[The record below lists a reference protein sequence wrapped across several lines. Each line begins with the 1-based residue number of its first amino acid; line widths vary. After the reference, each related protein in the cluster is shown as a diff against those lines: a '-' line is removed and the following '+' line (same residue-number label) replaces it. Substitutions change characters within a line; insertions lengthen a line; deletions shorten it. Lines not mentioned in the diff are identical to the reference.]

1 MPKLK
6 NIIKRHLQSQTIL
19 ATSRHKRSLVLSSL
33 AWELCYMISVN
44 WQNLKNAP
52 KKPSQ
57 RQRTLA
63 TDPRGEY
70 AKAIDYFE
78 KALAIGKETGYK
90 KTEATSSL
98 SLGILLKSLGDYS
111 KSEKHLEKA
120 LRMTQT
126 NGRQE

>member
-1 MPKLK
+1 MYRKSPRNGKGHWQQG
-6 NIIKRHLQSQTIL
+6 N
-19 ATSRHKRSLVLSSL
+19 RSLLLRKLRNCFS
-33 AWELCYMISVN
+33 
-44 WQNLKNAP
+44 
-52 KKPSQ
+52 
-57 RQRTLA
+57 
-63 TDPRGEY
+63 DPRGEY
-70 AKAIDYFE
+70 VKAKDYFE
-78 KALAIGKETGYK
+78 KALAIAKETGYK